1 LSEPSSDRLTP
12 VVSYCEDRLLGA
24 DNLFRVCAT
33 GHVCPRMS
41 HRAIIVVPFAVLTV
55 VGVFFALA
63 YLVTIWFRIPEQLG
77 FSLSVR
83 FVGLFLLFSGF
94 VLLGWLF
101 RYRRPMDILT
111 STYVTF
117 SKAGSRRM
125 HLEERAS
132 RTEPLVVKGPY
143 KYVRHP
149 LYSDVVLL
157 LLGWWLLLDYSFLL
171 ISALLLLLWF
181 SFVVTRFEEIELRAI
196 FGDDYEQYASRVP
209 RIIPFTSRLSRLLA
223 RPGSDQKSR

>member
-1 LSEPSSDRLTP
+1 VKFGTTRTVCWRPTTYSVRVPPS
-12 VVSYCEDRLLGA
+12 
-24 DNLFRVCAT
+24 
-33 GHVCPRMS
+33 HMCPRML
-41 HRAIIVVPFAVLTV
+41 HRAIIVVPFVVLTV
-55 VGVFFALA
+55 LGVFFALA
-63 YLVTIWFRIPEQLG
+63 YLVTIWFRIPEQFG
-77 FSLSVR
+77 FSLPVR
-83 FVGLFLLFSGF
+83 FVGLLLLLSGF
-94 VLLGWLF
+94 VFLGWLF
-101 RYRRPMDILT
+101 RYRRPMDILI

-181 SFVVTRFEEIELRAI
+181 SLVVTRFEERELRAI
-196 FGDDYEQYASRVP
+196 FSDGYEEYASRVP
-209 RIIPFTSRLSRLLA
+209 RIVPFTGRLGRLLA
-223 RPGSDQKSR
+223 RLGSHQKSR